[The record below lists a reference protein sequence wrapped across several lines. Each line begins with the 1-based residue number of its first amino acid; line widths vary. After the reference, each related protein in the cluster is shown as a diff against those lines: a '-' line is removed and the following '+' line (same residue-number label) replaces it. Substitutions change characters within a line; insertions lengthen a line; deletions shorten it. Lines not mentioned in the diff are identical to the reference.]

1 MVQDTRELNR
11 SAILSELLLTRPSSR
26 KQIAASTGISQA
38 TVTRLV
44 DELIADGVLFE
55 GQEIVVESRG
65 RRART
70 IDLVADRALVLGV
83 DLGATN
89 TRILLTDLLATPVH
103 VSVLSTPSALA
114 PADLAHW
121 LSHQLLTSAAEQWD
135 LISQVALGL
144 PGAVSQ
150 EDFSVSNAPNLPQVE
165 DPVFLATLRSDLGK
179 PLQIDNDAN
188 YALLGEQRFGAAK
201 GASSAAML
209 TLGAGLGAGLAV
221 EGRLLQGRRG
231 LVGEFGQ
238 LPVGP
243 MGTRLEQMVT
253 GPGIMRRAQDANA
266 QLEDPSGL
274 FNEGASPMVRSLR
287 AQFDQALLIVL
298 MAIVVSCEPTIIVL
312 GGGISKSLA
321 PDLSN
326 YEESLKMALRY
337 APKLSSAELGD
348 FSGAVGAVVASLRAE
363 YQSSGVA
370 RDTLISLPNSTQL
383 TAASLREAQSPI
395 RRPHPHGY
403 L

>member
-26 KQIAASTGISQA
+26 KQIATSTGISQP
-38 TVTRLV
+38 TVTRAV

-55 GQEIVVESRG
+55 GEEIVVESRG

-89 TRILLTDLLATPVH
+89 TRILLTDLLATPIH
-103 VSVLSTPSALA
+103 VSVLPTPSDLA

-121 LSHQLLTSAAEQWD
+121 LSRKLLACAAAQWD

-201 GASSAAML
+201 SSPNAAML

-221 EGRLLQGRRG
+221 EGRLLRGSRG

-238 LPVGP
+238 LPIGP
-243 MGTRLEQMVT
+243 MGSRLEQMVT
-253 GPGIMRRAQDANA
+253 GPGIMRRAQEANA
-266 QLEDPSGL
+266 HLDDPSGL
-274 FNEGASPMVRSLR
+274 FVAAVTPLIRSLR

-298 MAIVVSCEPTIIVL
+298 MAIVVSCEPSTIVL
-312 GGGISKSLA
+312 GGGISKSLT
-321 PDLSN
+321 PDLGQ
-326 YEESLKMALRY
+326 YEESLKLALGY
-337 APKLSSAELGD
+337 APKLTSAALGD
-348 FSGAVGAVVASLRAE
+348 FSGAAGAAVASLHGE
-363 YQSSGVA
+363 YLSIGVE
-370 RDTLISLPNSTQL
+370 RDALASLPGWTNL
-383 TAASLREAQSPI
+383 TPDSLRGAADA
-395 RRPHPHGY
+395 
-403 L
+403 